1 MVTVIVRV
9 PLRIITSLRKLQFY
23 AADISA
29 KLVLH
34 FVEEVKV
41 TLDEAIVVL
50 RYLIF
55 TNSRLSN
62 QVSNG
67 GHHGQELT
75 SSYYC

>member
-1 MVTVIVRV
+1 MVMVNVRV
-9 PLRIITSLRKLQFY
+9 SLQIILSLPKLQFY

-29 KLVLH
+29 KLLLH

-55 TNSRLSN
+55 NNSRL
-62 QVSNG
+62 
-67 GHHGQELT
+67 
-75 SSYYC
+75 